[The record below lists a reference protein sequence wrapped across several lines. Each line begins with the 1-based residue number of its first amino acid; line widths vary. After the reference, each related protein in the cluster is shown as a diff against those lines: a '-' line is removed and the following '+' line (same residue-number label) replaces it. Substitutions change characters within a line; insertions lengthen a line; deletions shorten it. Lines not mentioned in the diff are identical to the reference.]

1 MLILFSACFVVLFL
15 ILGVA
20 VIWSQISL
28 WIKAVL
34 IASTLVVSAG
44 LYITVRDQRGW
55 PRTSPMPNPFLLAH
69 TMVRAPDPQRG
80 DSGAV
85 FYIIV
90 ERQAGVQVPRVY
102 SRPYSPQEHSK
113 ASQAQGEL
121 EAQGAP
127 VWMTEG
133 ESKGTGEL
141 SGQDGSVAGQMLDAL
156 ATALGWGDDR
166 GQQAMVPLES
176 AAPVAKRSI
185 NTTPRGEPK

>member
-44 LYITVRDQRGW
+44 LYITVSDQRGW
-55 PRTSPMPNPFLLAH
+55 PRTNPMPNPFLLAH
-69 TMVRAPDPQRG
+69 TMVRAPDPQQG
-80 DSGAV
+80 DPGAV

-90 ERQAGVQVPRVY
+90 EQQAGVQVPRVY

-113 ASQAQGEL
+113 ASQAQAEL
-121 EAQGAP
+121 ETQGAP

-133 ESKGTGEL
+133 ESKGFNEVA
-141 SGQDGSVAGQMLDAL
+141 GQNGSVAGQMLGAI
-156 ATALGWGDDR
+156 ATALSRGEDR
-166 GQQAMVPLES
+166 SQHTMVPLES

>member
-20 VIWSQISL
+20 VIWSEIPL

-34 IASTLVVSAG
+34 IASTLVVSAA
-44 LYITVRDQRGW
+44 LYITVSDQRGW
-55 PRTSPMPNPFLLAH
+55 PRTNSMPNPFLLAH

-90 ERQAGVQVPRVY
+90 ERQAGVMVPRVY

-113 ASQAQGEL
+113 ASQAQEEL
-121 EAQGAP
+121 EAQGTP

-133 ESKGTGEL
+133 ESKGFDEVA
-141 SGQDGSVAGQMLDAL
+141 GQDRSVAGQMLDAL
-156 ATALGWGDDR
+156 ATALGWGEDR
-166 GQQAMVPLES
+166 SQQGMVPLES

>member
-20 VIWSQISL
+20 VIWSQIPL

-34 IASTLVVSAG
+34 IASTLVVSAA

-69 TMVRAPDPQRG
+69 TMVRSPDPQRG
-80 DSGAV
+80 DPGAV

-90 ERQAGVQVPRVY
+90 EQQAGVQVPRVY
-102 SRPYSPQEHSK
+102 SRPYSPSEHSK
-113 ASQAQGEL
+113 ASQAQEEL
-121 EAQGAP
+121 DAQGTP

-133 ESKGTGEL
+133 DAEGLGQVE
-141 SGQDGSVAGQMLDAL
+141 GQDGSAAAQMLGAL
-156 ATALGWGDDR
+156 AAALVRGEDR
-166 GQQAMVPLES
+166 GQHAMVPLES